1 MVYKSPVQNIYYQGT
16 SGGRPNTPRTNELE
30 QVANALSNFEQN
42 FRSFGKSYVN
52 NKQKVAQDVFEQ
64 LKAEGITD
72 PDEIKELIKKGDP
85 RVKGLDS
92 QYAAAVTDVN
102 FGMAHAMQ
110 DKKSIETNVVGQNL
124 AKINLDEQFES
135 VNRSFD
141 GMSSSY
147 IRGYNEIFDKF
158 RVDINGKKLEADALQ
173 LIQDKQSTFYTQLD
187 TSLAALD
194 NNKDRLQAVE
204 MLIQTKESEGF
215 LTFDQMNDTVLDY
228 LDNQVDI
235 FKTVGADPET
245 LDFIVSAL
253 TSKRGKNGQL
263 PSFLDNKDTAEKSI
277 KILNEIYSKASDGAS
292 TMDFMTMMIAE
303 PHKLL
308 KKGDKDKAILGWQT
322 LITGQ
327 VDEAIAQ
334 NIIPEDQRE
343 FWIMNGV
350 FDKTKGFIHP
360 EWKNALEIGFNATN
374 PYDFINV
381 DRQITTP
388 EINKIELGLKHY
400 KFLRSKGQAHLYLSD
415 DQKAFYNGIEHLTTT
430 GKTYQEALVIISK
443 TLTDNVDNKSIPV
456 SLVPDVRSSL
466 EGAFNSWWADKF
478 KGVDNYDVSIALNKA
493 MALAEIYYNFGMPI
507 EAVDAEWLF
516 TGNAAES
523 AVEQAL
529 QDVANSFVLIDS
541 VLVNAA
547 ALENKNPDVITDR
560 SKFISERWVEE
571 NNIQEYDADD
581 IFLKPIQG
589 GWFML
594 SQKATQMPVMNDDGT
609 FVYFSAS
616 QVLDD
621 YVPKGVTGDMT
632 YGVSEAQDKFI
643 DSTLE
648 NTKAIKNI
656 SQMKWEYET
665 DQVLKQILSGHTKWY
680 NSIKESMEKNYPYKV
695 GGKNYLYKPK
705 YYWDFGMGG
714 TEWNEMKPEEQ
725 KKWIEENYE

>member
-30 QVANALSNFEQN
+30 QVANALSNFEKD

-52 NKQKVAQDVFEQ
+52 NKQKIAQNVFEQ

-72 PDEIKELIKKGDP
+72 PDEIKELIKNGDP

-102 FGMAHAMQ
+102 FGIAHAMQ
-110 DKKSIETNVVGQNL
+110 DRKSIEENVVGQNL

-135 VNRSFD
+135 VNRTFD

-158 RVDINGKKLEADALQ
+158 RIDINGKKLEADALQ
-173 LIQDKQSTFYTQLD
+173 LIKDKQGTFYTQLD

-194 NNKDRLQAVE
+194 NNKDRLEAVE
-204 MLIQTKESEGF
+204 MLIQTKEEEGF
-215 LTFDQMNDTVLDY
+215 LSFDQMNDTVLDY

-253 TSKRGKNGQL
+253 TSKRGKNKQL

-277 KILNEIYSKASDGAS
+277 KILNEIYSKSSEGLS

-322 LITGQ
+322 LITNQ
-327 VDEAIAQ
+327 VDDAITK
-334 NIIPEDQRE
+334 NIIPEEQRD

-360 EWKNALEIGFNATN
+360 EWKNALEIGFNAVT

-381 DRQITTP
+381 DRQITQP

-415 DQKAFYNGIEHLTTT
+415 DQKSFYNGVEHLTTA
-430 GKTYQEALVIISK
+430 GKTYQEAISIISK
-443 TLTDNVDNKSIPV
+443 TLTDNIDNKAIPNAMKMEIE
-456 SLVPDVRSSL
+456 SSL
-466 EGAFNSWWADKF
+466 DGAFNGFFADKF
-478 KGVDNYDVSIALNKA
+478 GGVGNYDIGIAMEKA
-493 MALAEIYYNFGMPI
+493 MALAEIYYNFGMPL
-507 EAVDAEWLF
+507 EAIDEEWFF
-516 TGNAAES
+516 TGNAAEG
-523 AVEQAL
+523 AVETAL
-529 QDVANSFVLIDS
+529 NDVINSFSLIDN
-541 VLVNAA
+541 VLVPNA
-547 ALENKNPDVITDR
+547 ALENKNPKVITER
-560 SKFISERWVEE
+560 SRFIAERWVEE
-571 NNIQEYDADD
+571 NNVLDYDADD

-589 GWFML
+589 GWFVL
-594 SQKATQMPVMNDDGT
+594 SQKNTQMPVIQDDGT

-621 YVPKGVTGDMT
+621 YTPKGVTGDMT
-632 YGVSEAQDKFI
+632 YGQSERQDKYI

-665 DQVLKQILSGHTKWY
+665 DQILEDLLASHARWY
-680 NSIKESMEKNYPYKV
+680 REIQEGMEKNYPYKV
-695 GGKNYLYKPK
+695 GGDNILYKPK
-705 YYWDFGMGG
+705 YYYKGMKKSEWDK
-714 TEWNEMKPEEQ
+714 MKPEDQ
-725 KKWIEENYE
+725 KKWIEDNYE

>member
-1 MVYKSPVQNIYYQGT
+1 MAYKSPVQNIYYQGT

-30 QVANALSNFEQN
+30 QVANALSNFEKD

-52 NKQKVAQDVFEQ
+52 NKQKIAQDVFEQ

-102 FGMAHAMQ
+102 FGISHAMQ
-110 DKKSIETNVVGQNL
+110 DRKSIEKNVVGQNL
-124 AKINLDEQFES
+124 AKVNIDEQFES
-135 VNRSFD
+135 VNRTFD

-147 IRGYNEIFDKF
+147 IRGYNEVFDKF
-158 RVDINGKKLEADALQ
+158 RIDINGKKLEADALQ
-173 LIQDKQSTFYTQLD
+173 LIQDKQGTFYTQLD

-194 NNKDRLQAVE
+194 NNKDRLKAVE

-215 LTFDQMNDTVLDY
+215 LSFDQMNDTVLDY

-245 LDFIVSAL
+245 LDFIVSSL

-277 KILNEIYSKASDGAS
+277 KILNEIYSKSSEGLS
-292 TMDFMTMMIAE
+292 TMDSMTMMIAE

-308 KKGDKDKAILGWQT
+308 KKSDKDKAILGWQT
-322 LITGQ
+322 MITSQ
-327 VDEAIAQ
+327 VDDAIAK
-334 NIIPEDQRE
+334 NIIPAEQRD

-350 FDKTKGFIHP
+350 FDKTKGFMHP
-360 EWKNALEIGFNATN
+360 EWKNALEIGFNAVT

-381 DRQITTP
+381 DRQITQP

-415 DQKAFYNGIEHLTTT
+415 DQKAFYNGVEHLTTA
-430 GKTYQEALVIISK
+430 GKTYQEAISIISK
-443 TLTDNVDNKSIPV
+443 TLTDNIDNKSIPNAMKIEIE
-456 SLVPDVRSSL
+456 SSL
-466 EGAFNSWWADKF
+466 DGAFNGFFADKF
-478 KGVDNYDVSIALNKA
+478 GGVGNYDIGIAMEKA
-493 MALAEIYYNFGMPI
+493 MALAEIYYNYGMPL
-507 EAVDAEWLF
+507 EAIDEEWFF
-516 TGNAAES
+516 TGNAVDG
-523 AVEQAL
+523 AVETAL
-529 QDVANSFVLIDS
+529 NDVINSFTLIDN
-541 VLVNAA
+541 VLVPSNT
-547 ALENKNPDVITDR
+547 LENKNPKVITER
-560 SKFISERWVEE
+560 SQFIAERWVEE
-571 NNIQEYDADD
+571 NNVLNYDAED

-589 GWFML
+589 GWFVL
-594 SQKATQMPVMNDDGT
+594 SQKNTQMPVIQDDGT

-621 YVPKGVTGDMT
+621 YTPKGVTGDTT
-632 YGVSEAQDKFI
+632 YGQSERQDKYI
-643 DSTLE
+643 DSTQE

-665 DQVLKQILSGHTKWY
+665 DQILEDLLAGHTRWY
-680 NSIKESMEKNYPYKV
+680 REIQEGMEKNYPYKV
-695 GGKNYLYKPK
+695 GGDNILYKPK
-705 YYWDFGMGG
+705 YYSKGMKKSVWDK
-714 TEWNEMKPEEQ
+714 MKPEDQ
-725 KKWIEENYE
+725 KKWIEDNYE